1 MKISDLRAGTGS
13 VNITATV
20 VSKEDPREV
29 RTKYGKEL
37 KVANATL
44 KDETGTIAISLWE
57 NDIDAVNVGD
67 KVEISNGYVNE
78 FKGNLQLSTGRN
90 GKISVI
96 GKGDEAA
103 ESSESDEMSDDSSPA
118 ETDDLNPDL
127 GSDDTDL

>member
-20 VSKEDPREV
+20 VNKEDPREV

-44 KDETGTIAISLWE
+44 KDETGTISISLWE
-57 NDIDAVNVGD
+57 NDIDAINVGD

-90 GKISVI
+90 GKITVI
-96 GKGDEAA
+96 GKGDETA
-103 ESSESDEMSDDSSPA
+103 ESDESTEDMDDSSPA

-127 GSDDTDL
+127 GSDETDL